1 MQEEIIECKNIL
13 ENLTPTDNVQNNG
26 IYECSLKH
34 GIDDKN
40 IKNVALAGSYGS
52 GKSSIL
58 KTFEKKYKNEYNF
71 LNISLADFSGS
82 EKNSEN
88 LDIERSILQKMFYTV
103 KSEEIP
109 FSRFKR
115 IKDITAQELQKYSL
129 WLFIG
134 LFWFFIAYKNK
145 NLPEYLS
152 FLKFDIVYI
161 IGFIITF
168 IGLYFMLPK
177 IISLFG
183 NIDLKKINLK
193 SGDVDLGQKE
203 DSSILNKNLDEILYF
218 FKATNYDVVIFE
230 DLDRYAKN
238 IDIFVKLREINLIL
252 NNSKEVEQNITFI
265 YAIKDDNF
273 KDEERTK
280 FFDLIIPVIP
290 IVDYSNSSEQL
301 KIMIKKHKEN
311 MRLNKNILEN
321 NFINDICLYIDNM
334 RLLKNIFN
342 EFVIYNEK
350 LESNILKK
358 DKLFSMI
365 VYKNLFPDDFSK
377 LSNKK
382 GLVYDV
388 LSKKEKLIDSKIKS
402 IDEKINDI
410 KNKLEEIDSEQIK
423 SIDELRSIYI
433 YHVLKNLERIENHH
447 IYVDDS
453 YINIPNLLEE
463 DNFNK
468 LKNSSNIKYESYARK
483 ELVFENL
490 QNEIS
495 NKTYDE
501 RETLIKNKNE
511 EYRNKLSLKI
521 ESLEKEKQAIKIKK
535 LKDLIE
541 NTNDIFGKK
550 FNNKGLLIFL
560 ITNGYIDETYSYYI
574 SHFYEESI
582 TKDDRD
588 FILSIR
594 ERRAKDYSFKLEKID
609 EILMQIHEYEYSRKE
624 ILNYSLIEYLL
635 EKNNTKILNQ
645 IIKQINEKKDLD
657 FIKGYIDLEYK
668 YLDKFIDFIIEKST
682 WIWDEIEKSSFPIEK
697 KENYLKLILKYGKI
711 ENLKNINIS
720 LVSEFISN
728 INNFVQFSNDID
740 IKKIK
745 DVLKIFEPAFKKVSQ
760 IDDKT
765 ELFEFIYKN
774 SFYEI
779 SFEMIEGILKEF
791 NKNEFNLEDL
801 DKKNLTIIKNSSCKE
816 LITDIEKNI
825 AIYIENILLNF
836 EKIYDDENI
845 LVELLNN
852 EKISDDLKLEIIKK
866 QETLISN
873 ISEIEDSK
881 LWKSLFEENK
891 VKVDWNN
898 ILYYYQQYK
907 ELDESLLRYIN
918 LIENAQILSVTRINS
933 KTDFM
938 KNSKFDIKL
947 VKELL
952 DKILLT
958 NEIDINSYKLLIK
971 SNGYIGY
978 SDLDIS
984 NLSEEKII
992 EIVKEGK
999 LQLSI
1004 QNFNSLKKY
1013 TKEQHIK
1020 LIEKN
1025 IDEFLEKYDEYKL
1038 DEKDILKILE
1048 SLVITKK
1055 VKIEIIQKLDV
1066 ALICDKNI
1074 GKQIYNFMDKKVKY
1088 SIDFLENLIQNL
1100 NATEMQVNVIVE
1112 QNQYLSEDEFIQLL
1126 NLLNNE
1132 YSSTIKLDGK
1142 RPKLDSN
1149 YYNKK
1154 LIEILKERKFI
1165 TDSKEDEKNKVIR
1178 LFLKNKK

>member
-40 IKNVALAGSYGS
+40 IKNVALAGAYGS

-58 KTFEKKYKNEYNF
+58 KTFEKKYKNKYEF

-115 IKDITAQELQKYSL
+115 IKDITSQELKDYSK

-134 LFWFFIAYKNK
+134 LFCFFIAYKNK

-152 FLKFDIVYI
+152 FLKFDIIYI

-168 IGLYFMLPK
+168 IGLYFMIPK

-193 SGDVDLGQKE
+193 SGDVDLGQKD

-230 DLDRYAKN
+230 DLDRYTKN

-252 NNSKEVEQNITFI
+252 NNSKEIEQNITFI

-301 KIMIKKHKEN
+301 KIMLNRHREN
-311 MRLNKNILEN
+311 RGLDKNILN
-321 NFINDICLYIDNM
+321 NSFINDICLYIDNM

-342 EFVIYNEK
+342 EFIIYNEK
-350 LESNILKK
+350 LESDSLEKE
-358 DKLFSMI
+358 KLFSMI
-365 VYKNLFPDDFSK
+365 VYKNLFPDDFSN

-382 GLVYDV
+382 GLIYGV
-388 LSKKEKLIDSKIKS
+388 LSKKDELINSKIKS
-402 IDEKINDI
+402 IDEQISNI

-433 YHVLKNLERIENHH
+433 YHLLKKLERLENKN
-447 IYVDDS
+447 IYVDNIP
-453 YINIPNLLEE
+453 INISNLLE
-463 DNFNK
+463 DGNFDK
-468 LKNSSNIKYESYARK
+468 LKNSSNIKGSNYYGNGLIFTNIEKEVSTKSYDK
-483 ELVFENL
+483 
-490 QNEIS
+490 
-495 NKTYDE
+495 
-501 RETLIKNKNE
+501 REALIKNKNE
-511 EYRNKLSLKI
+511 ENIDNFNQEI
-521 ESLEKEKQAIKIKK
+521 EALEKEKQLIKRKN
-535 LKDLIE
+535 LKDLVE
-541 NTNDIFGKK
+541 DSNDVFGQE
-550 FNNKGLLIFL
+550 FNDKGLLIFL

-582 TKDDRD
+582 TKEDRN

-609 EILMQIHEYEYSRKE
+609 EIIKQIHFYEYDKKE
-624 ILNYSLIEYLL
+624 VLNYSLIEYLL
-635 EKNNTKILNQ
+635 EKNNRKILNQ
-645 IIKQINEKKDLD
+645 IIKQINERKNLE
-657 FIKGYIDLEYK
+657 FIKGYIDSNYK
-668 YLDKFIDFIIEKST
+668 NIDKFADFIVEKST
-682 WIWDEIEKSSFPIEK
+682 WIWDEIEKSSFTIEK

-720 LVSEFISN
+720 LVSKFISN
-728 INNFVQFSNDID
+728 INNFIKFSNDIE
-740 IKKIK
+740 IEKIK
-745 DVLKIFEPAFKKVSQ
+745 DILKVFEPAFKNISQ
-760 IDDKT
+760 INGKR
-765 ELFEFIYKN
+765 ELFEFIYEN

-791 NKNEFNLEDL
+791 NRNEYNLDDL
-801 DKKNLTIIKNSSCKE
+801 DKKNLTIIKNSTCKK

-845 LVELLNN
+845 LVELFKN
-852 EKISDDLKLEIIKK
+852 EKISDNLKIEIIKK

-873 ISEIEDSK
+873 ISEVKDSK
-881 LWKSLFEENK
+881 LWKNLFEENR

-898 ILYYYQQYK
+898 ILYYYQEYK
-907 ELDESLLRYIN
+907 DVDKSLLKYIN
-918 LIENAQILSVTRINS
+918 IIENAQILSNVRISS

-938 KNSKFDIKL
+938 KNSKFDILLVEKL
-947 VKELL
+947 LK
-952 DKILLT
+952 KILLT
-958 NEIDINSYKLLIK
+958 DKININSYKLLIK
-971 SNGYIGY
+971 SNGYWY
-978 SDLDIS
+978 PDLDIS

-992 EIVKEGK
+992 EIVKEDK
-999 LQLSI
+999 FQLTI
-1004 QNFNSLKKY
+1004 QNFNRLKEF

-1025 IDEFLEKYDEYKL
+1025 INKFLEKYEEYSL
-1038 DEKDILKILE
+1038 DENDILKILE
-1048 SLVITKK
+1048 SLNITKEI
-1055 VKIEIIQKLDV
+1055 KIKIIQKVDYV
-1066 ALICDKNI
+1066 FISNKNI
-1074 GKQIYNFMDKKVKY
+1074 GKQIYDFMDKKLKY
-1088 SIDFLENLIQNL
+1088 SIDFLKNLIQNL
-1100 NATEMQVNVIVE
+1100 STTEMQVNVIVE

-1132 YSSTIKLDGK
+1132 YSNTIKLDGK
-1142 RPKLDSN
+1142 RPKLDST

-1165 TDSKEDEKNKVIR
+1165 TDSKEEKNKVIR

>member
-13 ENLTPTDNVQNNG
+13 ENLTPTDNVENNG

-40 IKNVALAGSYGS
+40 IKNVALAGAYGS

-58 KTFEKKYKNEYNF
+58 KTFEKKYKNKYEF

-115 IKDITAQELQKYSL
+115 IKDITSQELKDYSK

-145 NLPEYLS
+145 NLPDYLS
-152 FLKFDIVYI
+152 FLKFDVVYI

-168 IGLYFMLPK
+168 IGLYFVLPK
-177 IISLFG
+177 IISLLG

-193 SGDVDLGQKE
+193 SGDVDLGQKD

-230 DLDRYAKN
+230 DLDRYTKN

-301 KIMIKKHKEN
+301 KIMLNRHKEN
-311 MRLNKNILEN
+311 QGLDKNILN
-321 NFINDICLYIDNM
+321 NSFINDICLYIDNM

-342 EFVIYNEK
+342 EFIIFNEK
-350 LESNILKK
+350 LESDSLEK

-382 GLVYDV
+382 GLVYSV
-388 LSKKEKLIDSKIKS
+388 LSKKEELIDTKINS

-410 KNKLEEIDSEQIK
+410 KNKLEEIDDEQIK

-433 YHVLKNLERIENHH
+433 YYILKKLERIESKN
-447 IYVDDS
+447 IYVDNS
-453 YINIPNLLEE
+453 NINISNLIE
-463 DNFNK
+463 DNNFDK
-468 LKNSSNIKYESYARK
+468 LKKSSNIKGSHYYGNGLIFTNIEK
-483 ELVFENL
+483 
-490 QNEIS
+490 EIS
-495 NKTYDE
+495 SKIYDE
-501 RETLIKNKNE
+501 RETLIKNKNK
-511 EYRNKLSLKI
+511 EYTNKLRLEI
-521 ESLEKEKQAIKIKK
+521 ESLEKEKQVVKIKK

-541 NTNDIFGKK
+541 NSSDVFGEEFKD
-550 FNNKGLLIFL
+550 KGLLIFL
-560 ITNGYIDETYSYYI
+560 ITSGYIDETYSYYI
-574 SHFYEESI
+574 SHFYEASI
-582 TKDDRD
+582 TKEDRD

-594 ERRAKDYSFKLEKID
+594 ERRAKDYSYKLERID
-609 EILMQIHEYEYSRKE
+609 EILMQIHDYEYGRKE
-624 ILNYSLIEYLL
+624 ILNYNLIEYLL

-645 IIKQINEKKDLD
+645 IIKQINDRKDLE

-668 YLDKFIDFIIEKST
+668 NIDKFVNFIIEKST

-728 INNFVQFSNDID
+728 INNFVEFTSDIE

-745 DVLKIFEPAFKKVSQ
+745 DILEVFEPAFKKVSQ
-760 IDDKT
+760 INAKR
-765 ELFEFIYKN
+765 ELFEFIYEN

-791 NKNEFNLEDL
+791 NKNKFNLEDL
-801 DKKNLTIIKNSSCKE
+801 DKKNLSIIKNSTCKK

-825 AIYIENILLNF
+825 VVYIENVLLNF

-845 LVELLNN
+845 LVELFNN
-852 EKISDDLKLEIIKK
+852 DKISNDLKIEIIKK
-866 QETLISN
+866 QEILISN
-873 ISEIEDSK
+873 ISEIEDFK
-881 LWKSLFEENK
+881 LWKNLFEENR

-898 ILYYYQQYK
+898 ILYYYQEYK
-907 ELDESLLRYIN
+907 DVDNSLIKYIN
-918 LIENAQILSVTRINS
+918 IIENAQILSVTRINS

-938 KNSKFDIKL
+938 KNSKFDINL
-947 VKELL
+947 VEELL
-952 DKILLT
+952 KKILLT
-958 NEIDINSYKLLIK
+958 NEININSYKLLIK
-971 SNGYIGY
+971 SNGYWY
-978 SDLDIS
+978 FNLDIS
-984 NLSEEKII
+984 ALNEEKII
-992 EIVKEGK
+992 EIVKDGK

-1004 QNFNSLKKY
+1004 ENFNRLKEC

-1025 IDEFLEKYDEYKL
+1025 INKFLEKYEEYSL
-1038 DEKDILKILE
+1038 DENDILKILE
-1048 SLVITKK
+1048 SLNITKEI
-1055 VKIEIIQKLDV
+1055 KIKIIQKVDYV
-1066 ALICDKNI
+1066 FISNKNI
-1074 GKQIYNFMDKKVKY
+1074 GKQIYHFMDKKLKY
-1088 SIDFLENLIQNL
+1088 SIDFLKNLIQNL
-1100 NATEMQVNVIVE
+1100 STTEMQVNVIVE

-1132 YSSTIKLDGK
+1132 YSNTIKLDGK
-1142 RPKLDSN
+1142 RPKLDST

-1165 TDSKEDEKNKVIR
+1165 TDSKEEKNKVIR

>member
-13 ENLTPTDNVQNNG
+13 ENLTPTDNVENNG

-40 IKNVALAGSYGS
+40 IKNVALAGAYGS

-58 KTFEKKYKNEYNF
+58 KTFEKKYKNKYEF

-115 IKDITAQELQKYSL
+115 IKDITSQELKDYSK

-134 LFWFFIAYKNK
+134 LFCFFIAYKNK

-152 FLKFDIVYI
+152 FLKFDIIYI

-168 IGLYFMLPK
+168 IGLYFMIPK

-193 SGDVDLGQKE
+193 SGDVDLGQKD

-230 DLDRYAKN
+230 DLDRYTKN

-252 NNSKEVEQNITFI
+252 NNSKEIEQNITFI

-301 KIMIKKHKEN
+301 KIMLNRHREN
-311 MRLNKNILEN
+311 RGLDKNILN
-321 NFINDICLYIDNM
+321 NSFINDICLYIDNM

-342 EFVIYNEK
+342 EFIIYNEK
-350 LESNILKK
+350 LESDSLEKE
-358 DKLFSMI
+358 KLFSMI
-365 VYKNLFPDDFSK
+365 VYKNLFPDDFSN

-382 GLVYDV
+382 GLIYGV
-388 LSKKEKLIDSKIKS
+388 LSKKDELINSKIKS
-402 IDEKINDI
+402 IDEQISNI

-433 YHVLKNLERIENHH
+433 YHLLKKLERLENKN
-447 IYVDDS
+447 IYVDNIP
-453 YINIPNLLEE
+453 INISNLLE
-463 DNFNK
+463 DGNFDK
-468 LKNSSNIKYESYARK
+468 LKNSSNIKGSNYYGNGLIFTNIEKEVSTKSYDK
-483 ELVFENL
+483 
-490 QNEIS
+490 
-495 NKTYDE
+495 
-501 RETLIKNKNE
+501 REALIKNKNE
-511 EYRNKLSLKI
+511 ENIDNFNQEI
-521 ESLEKEKQAIKIKK
+521 EALEKEKQLIKRKN
-535 LKDLIE
+535 LKDLVE
-541 NTNDIFGKK
+541 DSNDVFGQE
-550 FNNKGLLIFL
+550 FNDKGLLIFL

-582 TKDDRD
+582 TKEDRN

-609 EILMQIHEYEYSRKE
+609 EIIKQIHFYEYDKKE
-624 ILNYSLIEYLL
+624 VLNYSLIEYLL
-635 EKNNTKILNQ
+635 EKNNRKILNQ
-645 IIKQINEKKDLD
+645 IIKQINERKNLE
-657 FIKGYIDLEYK
+657 FIKGYIDSNYK
-668 YLDKFIDFIIEKST
+668 NIDKFADFIVEKST
-682 WIWDEIEKSSFPIEK
+682 WIWDEIEKSSFTIEK

-720 LVSEFISN
+720 LVSKFISN
-728 INNFVQFSNDID
+728 INNFIKFSNDIE
-740 IKKIK
+740 IEKIK
-745 DVLKIFEPAFKKVSQ
+745 DILKVFEPAFKNISQ
-760 IDDKT
+760 INGKR
-765 ELFEFIYKN
+765 ELFEFIYEN

-791 NKNEFNLEDL
+791 NRNEYNLDDL
-801 DKKNLTIIKNSSCKE
+801 DKKNLTIIKNSTCKK

-845 LVELLNN
+845 LVELFKN
-852 EKISDDLKLEIIKK
+852 EKISDNLKIEIIKK

-873 ISEIEDSK
+873 ISEVKDSK
-881 LWKSLFEENK
+881 LWKNLFEENR

-898 ILYYYQQYK
+898 ILYYYQEYK
-907 ELDESLLRYIN
+907 DVDKSLLKYIN
-918 LIENAQILSVTRINS
+918 IIENAQILSNVRISS

-938 KNSKFDIKL
+938 KNSKFDILLVEKL
-947 VKELL
+947 LK
-952 DKILLT
+952 KILLT
-958 NEIDINSYKLLIK
+958 DKININSYKLLIK
-971 SNGYIGY
+971 SNGYWY
-978 SDLDIS
+978 PDLDIS

-992 EIVKEGK
+992 EIVKEDK
-999 LQLSI
+999 FQLTI
-1004 QNFNSLKKY
+1004 QNFNRLKEF

-1025 IDEFLEKYDEYKL
+1025 INKFLEKYEEYSL
-1038 DEKDILKILE
+1038 DENDILKILE
-1048 SLVITKK
+1048 SLNITKEI
-1055 VKIEIIQKLDV
+1055 KIKIIQKVDYV
-1066 ALICDKNI
+1066 FISNKNI
-1074 GKQIYNFMDKKVKY
+1074 GKQIYDFMDKKLKY
-1088 SIDFLENLIQNL
+1088 SIDFLKNLIQNL
-1100 NATEMQVNVIVE
+1100 STTEMQVNVIVE

-1132 YSSTIKLDGK
+1132 YSNTIKLDGK
-1142 RPKLDSN
+1142 RPKLDST

-1165 TDSKEDEKNKVIR
+1165 TDSKEEKNKVIR

>member
-388 LSKKEKLIDSKIKS
+388 LSKKEGLIDTKIQS
-402 IDEKINDI
+402 IDEKINNI
-410 KNKLEEIDSEQIK
+410 KNKLEEIENEQIK

-433 YHVLKNLERIENHH
+433 YYVMKKLGSIHNHRIRVDSTNIGISDLQEEN
-447 IYVDDS
+447 
-453 YINIPNLLEE
+453 
-463 DNFNK
+463 NFNI
-468 LKNSSNIKYESYARK
+468 LKNSSNIKCDNYYEDG
-483 ELVFENL
+483 LIFENIGK
-490 QNEIS
+490 EIS

-501 RETLIKNKNE
+501 RETLIRNKNE
-511 EYRNKLSLKI
+511 EYRNKLSLEI
-521 ESLEKEKQAIKIKK
+521 ESLEKEKQVTKTKK

-541 NTNDIFGKK
+541 NSSDVFGQEFND
-550 FNNKGLLIFL
+550 KGLLIFL

-594 ERRAKDYSFKLEKID
+594 ERRAKDYLFKLEKID

-881 LWKSLFEENK
+881 LWKSLFEENR

-1004 QNFNSLKKY
+1004 QNFNRLKEF

-1025 IDEFLEKYDEYKL
+1025 MDEFLEKYEEYSL
-1038 DEKDILKILE
+1038 DENDILKILE

-1066 ALICDKNI
+1066 ALICNKNI
-1074 GKQIYNFMDKKVKY
+1074 GKQIYDFMDKKVKY
-1088 SIDFLENLIQNL
+1088 SIDFLENLIKNL
-1100 NATEMQVNVIVE
+1100 NTTEMQVNMIVE
-1112 QNQYLSEDEFIQLL
+1112 QNQYLNEDEFILLL
-1126 NLLNNE
+1126 NLLEND
-1132 YSSTIKLDGK
+1132 YSNTIKLDGK

-1165 TDSKEDEKNKVIR
+1165 TDSKEEKNKVIR

>member
-40 IKNVALAGSYGS
+40 IKNVALAGAYGS

-58 KTFEKKYKNEYNF
+58 KTFEKKYKNKYEF

-115 IKDITAQELQKYSL
+115 IKDITSQELKDYSK

-134 LFWFFIAYKNK
+134 LFCFFIAYKNK

-152 FLKFDIVYI
+152 FLKFDIIYI

-168 IGLYFMLPK
+168 IGLYFMIPK

-193 SGDVDLGQKE
+193 SGDVDLGQKD

-230 DLDRYAKN
+230 DLDRYTKN

-252 NNSKEVEQNITFI
+252 NNSKEIEQNITFI

-301 KIMIKKHKEN
+301 KIMLNRHREN
-311 MRLNKNILEN
+311 RGLDKNILN
-321 NFINDICLYIDNM
+321 NSFINDICLYIDNM

-342 EFVIYNEK
+342 EFIIYNEK
-350 LESNILKK
+350 LESDSLEKE
-358 DKLFSMI
+358 KLFSMI
-365 VYKNLFPDDFSK
+365 VYKNLFPDDFSN

-382 GLVYDV
+382 GLIYGV
-388 LSKKEKLIDSKIKS
+388 LSKKDELINSKIKS
-402 IDEKINDI
+402 IDEQISNI

-433 YHVLKNLERIENHH
+433 YHLLKKLERLENKN
-447 IYVDDS
+447 IYVDNIP
-453 YINIPNLLEE
+453 INISNLLE
-463 DNFNK
+463 DGNFDK
-468 LKNSSNIKYESYARK
+468 LKNSSNIKGSNYYGNGLIFTNIEKEVSTKSYDK
-483 ELVFENL
+483 
-490 QNEIS
+490 
-495 NKTYDE
+495 
-501 RETLIKNKNE
+501 REALIKNKNE
-511 EYRNKLSLKI
+511 ENIDNFNQEI
-521 ESLEKEKQAIKIKK
+521 EALEKEKQLIKRKN
-535 LKDLIE
+535 LKDLVE
-541 NTNDIFGKK
+541 DSNDVFGQE
-550 FNNKGLLIFL
+550 FNDKGLLIFL

-582 TKDDRD
+582 TKEDRN

-609 EILMQIHEYEYSRKE
+609 EIIKQIHFYEYDKKE
-624 ILNYSLIEYLL
+624 VLNYSLIEYLL
-635 EKNNTKILNQ
+635 EKNNRKILNQ
-645 IIKQINEKKDLD
+645 IIKQINERKNLE
-657 FIKGYIDLEYK
+657 FIKGYIDSNYK
-668 YLDKFIDFIIEKST
+668 NIDKFADFIVEKST
-682 WIWDEIEKSSFPIEK
+682 WIWDEIEKSSFTIEK

-720 LVSEFISN
+720 LVSKFISN
-728 INNFVQFSNDID
+728 INNFIKFSNDIE
-740 IKKIK
+740 IEKIK
-745 DVLKIFEPAFKKVSQ
+745 DILKVFEPAFKNISQ
-760 IDDKT
+760 INGKR
-765 ELFEFIYKN
+765 ELFEFIYEN

-791 NKNEFNLEDL
+791 NRNEYNLDDL
-801 DKKNLTIIKNSSCKE
+801 DKKNLTIIKNSTCKK

-845 LVELLNN
+845 LVELFKN
-852 EKISDDLKLEIIKK
+852 EKISDNLKIEIIKK

-873 ISEIEDSK
+873 ISEVKDSK
-881 LWKSLFEENK
+881 LWKNLFEENR

-898 ILYYYQQYK
+898 ILYYYQEYK
-907 ELDESLLRYIN
+907 DVDKSLLKYIN
-918 LIENAQILSVTRINS
+918 IIENAQILSNVRISS

-938 KNSKFDIKL
+938 KNSKFDILLVEKL
-947 VKELL
+947 LK
-952 DKILLT
+952 KILLT
-958 NEIDINSYKLLIK
+958 DKININSYKLLIK
-971 SNGYIGY
+971 SNGYWY
-978 SDLDIS
+978 PDLDIS

-992 EIVKEGK
+992 EIVKEDK
-999 LQLSI
+999 FQLTI
-1004 QNFNSLKKY
+1004 QNFNRLKEF

-1025 IDEFLEKYDEYKL
+1025 INKFLEKYEEYSL
-1038 DEKDILKILE
+1038 DENDILKILE
-1048 SLVITKK
+1048 SLNITKEI
-1055 VKIEIIQKLDV
+1055 KIKIIQKVDYV
-1066 ALICDKNI
+1066 FISNKNI
-1074 GKQIYNFMDKKVKY
+1074 GKQIYHFMDKKLKY
-1088 SIDFLENLIQNL
+1088 SIDFLKNLIQNL
-1100 NATEMQVNVIVE
+1100 STTEMQVNVIVE

-1132 YSSTIKLDGK
+1132 YSNTIKLDGK
-1142 RPKLDSN
+1142 RPKLDST

-1165 TDSKEDEKNKVIR
+1165 TDSKEEKNKVIR